1 MRESV
6 PQMTGTWKDGLRGAW
21 LVAIGLALYVAAG
34 QASLWWG
41 ESLRVANDYP
51 GHNPPWYFIRRD
63 AITGGLFAAAL
74 ALSLTAAF
82 LGRRK
87 YPAYAGM
94 LAWMSVLWF
103 GGGVFRWLVILA
115 STHDVMEGGAST
127 TRWATFDSY
136 LGDPVITAGQVGVYV
151 FAILIA
157 IASGVTRRA
166 AAAA

>member
-21 LVAIGLALYVAAG
+21 LVAIGLALYVVAG
-34 QASLWWG
+34 QVGLWWG
-41 ESLRVANDYP
+41 EALRVVNDYP

-63 AITGGLFAAAL
+63 AITGALYAAAL
-74 ALSLTAAF
+74 TISLTAAF